1 MANKELL
8 KYAGLA
14 FQIFATLSVAF
25 FIGYKLD
32 QWIGWHFPVL
42 LILFPL
48 LVIIALFYKILKDTN
63 TKKDE

>member
-14 FQIFATLSVAF
+14 FQLFATLSVAF

-32 QWIGWHFPVL
+32 HYIAWNLPIC
-42 LILFPL
+42 LILLPL
-48 LVIIALFYKILKDTN
+48 LVIIALFYKIFKDTN
-63 TKKDE
+63 KKHS